1 MTVTISGD
9 DHDHDHDHEDIGGA
23 LDTEGEYQKM
33 EDEPQDQP
41 QEAIEIKAE
50 EGGFMAVAAD
60 PEKQKELQNAP
71 KLDLGKKTALILYLE
86 TWFSWV
92 FFTFFLDSEG
102 PALGFDLQ
110 SLAGS
115 GTVDDELRRLYNYIT
130 QINQQYRCPQDK
142 IEFVGTDKKYF
153 MDFSYPICFET
164 EKFWK
169 PSAEGCLVYSFGVDD
184 NWKFAEG
191 MKDHSQG

>member
-1 MTVTISGD
+1 MRPKKDVTIWVTVTISGD

-86 TWFSWV
+86 T
-92 FFTFFLDSEG
+92 
-102 PALGFDLQ
+102 
-110 SLAGS
+110 
-115 GTVDDELRRLYNYIT
+115 
-130 QINQQYRCPQDK
+130 
-142 IEFVGTDKKYF
+142 
-153 MDFSYPICFET
+153 
-164 EKFWK
+164 
-169 PSAEGCLVYSFGVDD
+169 
-184 NWKFAEG
+184 
-191 MKDHSQG
+191 

>member
-1 MTVTISGD
+1 MIFLS
-9 DHDHDHDHEDIGGA
+9 
-23 LDTEGEYQKM
+23 
-33 EDEPQDQP
+33 
-41 QEAIEIKAE
+41 
-50 EGGFMAVAAD
+50 
-60 PEKQKELQNAP
+60 
-71 KLDLGKKTALILYLE
+71 
-86 TWFSWV
+86 FSII
-92 FFTFFLDSEG
+92 FLDSEG

-191 MKDHSQG
+191 MKDHSQGSKKN